1 MRKYYL
7 NSKGIKYV
15 SQICGVEESE
25 IEKLNKGNNK
35 NFVYVPNVQSGV
47 NVLCNF
53 EKDVLVKV
61 DLNDNIEELKKKY
74 NIKDNLEVGDM
85 FIVSSQEKYVVKP
98 LDTIDKIANKFGVTI
113 DYLINKNNLKTK
125 KVFVGQVLI
134 V

>member
-7 NSKGIKYV
+7 NSKGLKYV
-15 SQICGVEESE
+15 SQVCGVEESE
-25 IEKLNKGNNK
+25 IEKLNKGEHK

-53 EKDVLVKV
+53 DKDILVKV
-61 DLNDNIEELKKKY
+61 GLSDNIEELKKKY
-74 NIKDNLEVGDM
+74 NVKEELEVGDM
-85 FIVSSQEKYVVKP
+85 FIVSSQEKYIVKP
-98 LDTIDKIANKFGVTI
+98 LDTIDKIANKFGVSI
-113 DYLINKNNLKTK
+113 EYLINKNNLKTT